1 MLQYRIQIIWY
12 GTLERRAKI
21 QAASDLNSTQRTPM
35 ASPWVWSVFYC
46 SSLHCS
52 AVFCFG
58 SVFYCSS
65 LHYSSVFCFGS
76 VFYCP
81 SLHYSSVFWLL
92 ICSLLF
98 IDALL
103 CCILLWICFLLFIVT
118 LLFCILASV
127 LYFIVHRYIAVFYHL
142 ACHFYWAVF
151 DCSLLFCFLVF
162 MYHPCVS

>member
-1 MLQYRIQIIWY
+1 MEHKRGEQKYKQRLISIPLSARPWPPP
-12 GTLERRAKI
+12 E
-21 QAASDLNSTQRTPM
+21 SDLYFIVHR
-35 ASPWVWSVFYC
+35 
-46 SSLHCS
+46 CS

-127 LYFIVHRYIAVFYHL
+127 LYFIVHRYSAVFYHL
-142 ACHFYWAVF
+142 ACRFY
-151 DCSLLFCFLVF
+151 
-162 MYHPCVS
+162 

>member
-65 LHYSSVFCFGS
+65 LHYSSVFWFGS
-76 VFYCP
+76 VFYCS
-81 SLHYSSVFWLL
+81 SLHKSSVFWLL
-92 ICSLLF
+92 VCT
-98 IDALL
+98 
-103 CCILLWICFLLFIVT
+103 LLFIVT
-118 LLFCILASV
+118 SLYSITWRATSIELYLIVHCCFASLYSCIILACRSIIVV
-127 LYFIVHRYIAVFYHL
+127 LL
-142 ACHFYWAVF
+142 HFSMMKNLNVTN
-151 DCSLLFCFLVF
+151 FLKLDKTNEN
-162 MYHPCVS
+162 HS